1 MRSLPYNDT
10 HDPDYRRLR
19 YIRYA
24 DDFLLGF
31 TGPKDEA
38 DEIKARI
45 GRFLQDNLRLE
56 LSDAK
61 TLVTHGRTKA
71 ARFLG
76 YEVVVQGSNT
86 RLDARG
92 RRTVNGIIGLRVPQ
106 DVVRAKSAAYMRD
119 GKPIHLG
126 ARLHDSPYSI
136 AEQYQ
141 AEFRGVVNYYRR
153 ATNLGALNHLRWVME
168 MSLAKTLAGKLK
180 LSVSQVFKRYKTT
193 IQTDDGSRTVLMVK
207 VDEPGKK
214 PLVTYWGGVSLA
226 RDHTATLIDKHPPI
240 LNGRTELVQRLLANA
255 CELCGSTVKVQVHH
269 IRAMKDL
276 RRKGRGK
283 PPAWVE
289 MMATRRRKTL
299 VVCASCHADIHA
311 GRPLPQSTQAA

>member
-1 MRSLPYNDT
+1 
-10 HDPDYRRLR
+10 
-19 YIRYA
+19 
-24 DDFLLGF
+24 
-31 TGPKDEA
+31 
-38 DEIKARI
+38 
-45 GRFLQDNLRLE
+45 
-56 LSDAK
+56 
-61 TLVTHGRTKA
+61 
-71 ARFLG
+71 
-76 YEVVVQGSNT
+76 
-86 RLDARG
+86 
-92 RRTVNGIIGLRVPQ
+92 
-106 DVVRAKSAAYMRD
+106 
-119 GKPIHLG
+119 
-126 ARLHDSPYSI
+126 
-136 AEQYQ
+136 
-141 AEFRGVVNYYRR
+141 
-153 ATNLGALNHLRWVME
+153 ME

-180 LSVSQVFKRYKTT
+180 ISVAQVFKRYKTP
-193 IQTDDGSRTVLMVK
+193 IQTDDGPRKVLMVK

-283 PPAWVE
+283 PPVWVE